1 MLLGLQHQPVQRLSN
16 PWRSLENA
24 GDGVAAEAGE
34 YDAFDLAW
42 PQHVETLTLS
52 AVDAGKSR
60 AQSGVGTW
68 SPFGG
73 DYSEATSGQNLSEL
87 AIAGA
92 HVRHRGS

>member
-1 MLLGLQHQPVQRLSN
+1 MLLGLQHQPVQRLGN

-24 GDGVAAEAGE
+24 GDGVAPQAGE

-42 PQHVETLTLS
+42 PQHVEALSLS

-60 AQSGVGTW
+60 TQSCVGTW
-68 SPFGG
+68 SPLGS
-73 DYSEATSGQNLSEL
+73 DYAEATSGQNLSEL

-92 HVRHRGS
+92 YVRHRGS